1 MLKVG
6 GSLLHYMRGGHKPVW
21 EHAGRKIHY
30 LHRSRDGQKVLKNEM
45 CGSEFATDWRH
56 REILGRPAARYLAI
70 FVFLSFLCFMPKRSQ
85 HDPKVMAK

>member
-1 MLKVG
+1 MLFAP
-6 GSLLHYMRGGHKPVW
+6 GSSRN
-21 EHAGRKIHY
+21 RQKIF
-30 LHRSRDGQKVLKNEM
+30 KNEM

-85 HDPKVMAK
+85 SDPKVTPE